1 MTMSPRIPLMALLL
15 ATLAVPAAVDARTY
29 TLEEAVGEALRQ
41 SDAVDAARAATDV
54 EKAKADEAL
63 LMFFPKLVLTGGW
76 AHLDSV
82 PYVEQTVDFAE
93 WLPEDLIENPLFGDM
108 FADMEPV
115 ALQLEF
121 GRQDMFQFQLQA
133 EQILFGGT
141 GLHRQ
146 RQMALAQL
154 RSAKEEERTAEHEVV
169 HQAEELF
176 WQLALARQAQD
187 VTEEAIETANTH
199 VELLGAF
206 VEVGLASDADLMAA
220 RVQLASLRLNALQ
233 ARQGVDL
240 AEAAFRMVVH
250 VPDGEPIELDTEQGQ
265 LPLGMEVEA
274 AALTEIARDSRP
286 EMRVLGE
293 QMTSVRHAAGGAWAT
308 WLPGLALQ
316 ANVYLKNPDRANE
329 PEFYGSADI
338 TVGLQW
344 QLWDRGAALTRNRQA
359 KAGMRQI
366 EAYRRQLRDGIK
378 LEIDVAMAA
387 YREADEQRAVAGEA
401 VGLAEESLRLTKLN
415 FGEGVARNVDVL
427 EAQTALS
434 KARLDSLSAETNYRI
449 AVAGLRRAT
458 GLDVEGL

>member
-1 MTMSPRIPLMALLL
+1 MTPLRFSLPLL
-15 ATLAVPAAVDARTY
+15 ALILCLPTAATARTY
-29 TLEEAVGEALRQ
+29 TLAGAVGEALRL
-41 SDAVDAARAATDV
+41 SDAVVVAEAKTEM

-63 LMFFPKLVLTGGW
+63 LMFFPRVALTGGW

-93 WLPEDLIENPLFGDM
+93 WLPEDLTENPLFGDM

-115 ALQLEF
+115 TLQLEF

-146 RQMALAQL
+146 RAMAMAQL
-154 RSAKEEERTAEHEVV
+154 RSAREEERTTEHEVV
-169 HQAEELF
+169 HQAEEMF
-176 WQLALARQAQD
+176 WKLALARQALE
-187 VTEEAIETANTH
+187 VTQEAIETANTH
-199 VELLGAF
+199 VELLDAF

-240 AEAAFRMVVH
+240 AEAAFRMIVH
-250 VPDGEPIELDTEQGQ
+250 VPDGESIELDLEGGQ
-265 LPLGMEVEA
+265 LPLGVDVEA
-274 AALTEIARDSRP
+274 QALTEIARDSRP
-286 EMRVLGE
+286 EMKVLGE
-293 QMTSVRHAAGGAWAT
+293 QMTSVRHAAGASWAS
-308 WLPGLALQ
+308 WLPALALQ
-316 ANVYLKNPDRANE
+316 GNVYLKNPDRANE
-329 PEFYGSADI
+329 PSFYWSADI
-338 TVGLQW
+338 TLGLQW
-344 QLWDRGAALTRNRQA
+344 HLWDRGQALSRNRQA
-359 KAGMRQI
+359 KAGMRQV

-387 YREADEQRAVAGEA
+387 YREADEQRTVAAEA
-401 VGLAEESLRLTKLN
+401 VELAQESLRLAKLN

-434 KARLDSLSAETNYRI
+434 KARLDALGAETSYRI
-449 AVAGLRRAT
+449 AVAGLRRAS
-458 GLDVEGL
+458 GLDVEGI

>member
-1 MTMSPRIPLMALLL
+1 MTMTVRISVNLLL
-15 ATLAVPAAVDARTY
+15 MSWLMCPATGAARTY
-29 TLEEAVGEALRQ
+29 TLDEAVGEALRQ
-41 SDAVDAARAATDV
+41 SDAVEAARART
-54 EKAKADEAL
+54 EGERAKADEAL
-63 LMFFPKLVLTGGW
+63 LMFFPKLALTGGW

-82 PYVEQTVDFAE
+82 PYVEQTIDFAQ
-93 WLPEDLIENPLFGDM
+93 WLPADLTENPLFGDM

-115 ALQLEF
+115 TMQIEF

-133 EQILFGGT
+133 EQIIFGGT

-146 RQMALAQL
+146 RAMAMAQL
-154 RSAKEEERTAEHEVV
+154 RSAKEEERTAAHEVV

-176 WQLALARQAQD
+176 WKLALARQARQ
-187 VTEEAIETANTH
+187 VTEEAMETANTH

-206 VEVGLASDADLMAA
+206 VEAGLASDADLMAA
-220 RVQLASLRLNALQ
+220 RVQLASLKLTSLQ

-250 VPDGEPIELDTEQGQ
+250 VPEGESIELDVEAGQ
-265 LPLGMEVEA
+265 LPLGVEVEA
-274 AALTEIARDSRP
+274 AALKDLARDSRP

-293 QMTSVRHAAGGAWAT
+293 QMTSVRHAAGGAWAS
-308 WLPGLALQ
+308 WLPGIALQ
-316 ANVYLKNPDRANE
+316 ANVHLKNPDRSNE
-329 PEFYGSADI
+329 PNFYWSADI
-338 TVGLQW
+338 TLGLQW
-344 QLWDRGAALTRNRQA
+344 QLWDRGTALTRNRQA

-378 LEIDVAMAA
+378 FEIDMAMAA
-387 YREADEQRAVAGEA
+387 YREADEQRVVASEA

-434 KARLDSLSAETNYRI
+434 KARLDSLGAETGYRI
-449 AVAGLRRAT
+449 AVAGLRKAT
-458 GLDVEGL
+458 GLDVEGM

>member
-1 MTMSPRIPLMALLL
+1 MTSRRFPLALLPL
-15 ATLAVPAAVDARTY
+15 ILLLSPGSASARTY
-29 TLEEAVGEALRQ
+29 TLSEAVGDALRQ
-41 SDAVDAARAATDV
+41 SDAVVVAEAKTDM
-54 EKAKADEAL
+54 ERAKADEAL
-63 LMFFPKLVLTGGW
+63 LMFFPRVGLTGGW

-93 WLPEDLIENPLFGDM
+93 WLPADLTENPLFGDM

-115 ALQLEF
+115 TLQLEF

-133 EQILFGGT
+133 EQILFAGT

-146 RQMALAQL
+146 RAMAMAQL
-154 RSAKEEERTAEHEVV
+154 RSAREEERTTEHEVV

-176 WQLALARQAQD
+176 WKLALARQARQ
-187 VTEEAIETANTH
+187 VTEEAIETAGTH
-199 VELLGAF
+199 VELLEAF

-250 VPDGEPIELDTEQGQ
+250 VPDGESIELDVEGGH
-265 LPLGMEVEA
+265 LPLGVDVEA
-274 AALTEIARDSRP
+274 RALTELARDSRP

-293 QMTSVRHAAGGAWAT
+293 QMTSVRHAAGASWAS
-308 WLPGLALQ
+308 WLPALALQ
-316 ANVYLKNPDRANE
+316 GNVHLKNPDRANE
-329 PEFYGSADI
+329 PNFYWSADI
-338 TVGLQW
+338 TVGMQW
-344 QLWDRGAALTRNRQA
+344 QLWDRGAALSRNRQA

-378 LEIDVAMAA
+378 LEIDIALAA
-387 YREADEQRAVAGEA
+387 YREADEQRVVAGEV
-401 VGLAEESLRLTKLN
+401 VGLAEESLRLAKLN

-427 EAQTALS
+427 EAQTVLS

-449 AVAGLRRAT
+449 AVAGLRKAT
-458 GLDVEGL
+458 GLDVEGI

>member
-1 MTMSPRIPLMALLL
+1 MTMSVRIPLFALLL
-15 ATLAVPAAVDARTY
+15 PALLAPAAAGARTY

-41 SDAVDAARAATDV
+41 SDTVEVARAKTEI
-54 EKAKADEAL
+54 EKARADEAL
-63 LMFFPKLVLTGGW
+63 LMFFPKAALTGGW

-93 WLPEDLIENPLFGDM
+93 WLPSDLTENPLFGDM

-115 ALQLEF
+115 TLQLEF

-146 RQMALAQL
+146 RAMAMAQL
-154 RSAKEEERTAEHEVV
+154 RSAREEERTAEHEVV

-176 WQLALARQAQD
+176 WRLALARQARQ

-220 RVQLASLRLNALQ
+220 RVQLASLRLNSLQ
-233 ARQGVDL
+233 ARQGVEL
-240 AEAAFRMVVH
+240 AEAAFRMIMH
-250 VPDGEPIELDTEQGQ
+250 VPDGETIELDVENGR

-274 AALTEIARDSRP
+274 TALTEIARDSRP

-308 WLPGLALQ
+308 WLPGIALQ
-316 ANVYLKNPDRANE
+316 ANVHLKNPDRANE
-329 PEFYGSADI
+329 PEFYWSADI
-338 TVGLQW
+338 AVGLQW
-344 QLWDRGAALTRNRQA
+344 QLWDRGAALSRNRQA
-359 KAGMRQI
+359 RAGIRQI

-387 YREADEQRAVAGEA
+387 YREADEQRVVAGE
-401 VGLAEESLRLTKLN
+401 VVELAEESLRLTRLN

-434 KARLDSLSAETNYRI
+434 KARLDSLGAETNYRI
-449 AVAGLRRAT
+449 AVAGLRKAT
-458 GLDVEGL
+458 GLDVEGM